1 MLHITHSPDI
11 CTHDLKILHALS
23 YVASCHTSG
32 RSDPGVLK
40 IILLATA
47 LDPPNWN
54 RTLEA
59 AKKAKSLGIRIGV
72 TARGDDAVNEE
83 NFWKLSSGRMVMF
96 GDERQHLK
104 RLHEVIKAG
113 SFCRIMNTVEPVCI
127 NIRFV

>member
-1 MLHITHSPDI
+1 MF
-11 CTHDLKILHALS
+11 C
-23 YVASCHTSG
+23 SG

-40 IILLATA
+40 FILLFTA

-72 TARGDDAVNEE
+72 MARDDDAVNEE
-83 NFWKLSSGRMVMF
+83 NFWKLSSGKLISF

-104 RLHEVIKAG
+104 ELHEIINAG
-113 SFCRIMNTVEPVCI
+113 SLCRIMNTVEPVCMTSVCPVFSYHNI
-127 NIRFV
+127 NMRK

>member
-1 MLHITHSPDI
+1 MYMYILSHVVYYHI
-11 CTHDLKILHALS
+11 
-23 YVASCHTSG
+23 SG

-40 IILLATA
+40 LILLFTA

-72 TARGDDAVNEE
+72 TARGEDAVNEE
-83 NFWKLSSGRMVMF
+83 NFRKLSSGRMIMF

-113 SFCRIMNTVEPVCI
+113 SLCKVMNTVEPVSIHHLVQCSHIIFI
-127 NIRFV
+127 NRRK